1 MPALTQ
7 IGTSGIKDNAITTAK
22 IVDANVTTAKVADN
36 AVTTA
41 KITNANVTDA
51 KLAATLN
58 LSSKT
63 VSVPAATVTVHS
75 PPADL
80 TTVKQDLALVA
91 FEQIRADNRTLL
103 NMPNSFVDQFEDSTG
118 IATLTVSYTHLTLPT
133 SG

>member
-63 VSVPAATVTVHS
+63 VSVPAATVTVH
-75 PPADL
+75 
-80 TTVKQDLALVA
+80 ALSL
-91 FEQIRADNRTLL
+91 IH
-103 NMPNSFVDQFEDSTG
+103 
-118 IATLTVSYTHLTLPT
+118 I
-133 SG
+133 